1 MRYALAIVSQKSFA
15 VQLTSYRM
23 ISEATI
29 DTSRKKYITLKT
41 TSYEKTR
48 VLVCLAK
55 KADGTQLKPVP
66 S

>member
-29 DTSRKKYITLKT
+29 DTSRKKYITLRT

-48 VLVCLAK
+48 VSVCLAK